1 MPPNAQGLCCT
12 PRSAPVPRQ
21 SPPTWARL
29 PSHAPMFPASEHA
42 AVGEFQ
48 MQPLTPSLQ
57 RRVCESTKDMAST
70 VTGKTDR
77 RDSCFSPLF

>member
-1 MPPNAQGLCCT
+1 MESPATQKPILKGRPVSPNAQGLCCT
-12 PRSAPVPRQ
+12 PRSAPMPRQ

-29 PSHAPMFPASEHA
+29 PSHAPMFPASEHV

-57 RRVCESTKDMAST
+57 RRVC
-70 VTGKTDR
+70 
-77 RDSCFSPLF
+77 